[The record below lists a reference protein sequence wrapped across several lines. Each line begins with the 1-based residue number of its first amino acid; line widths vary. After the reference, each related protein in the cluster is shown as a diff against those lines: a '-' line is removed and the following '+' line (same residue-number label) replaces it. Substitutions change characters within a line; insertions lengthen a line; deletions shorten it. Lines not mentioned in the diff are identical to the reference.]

1 MYDNIVNNMSSVE
14 KTHYKYSDQKV
25 IVGGYYLND
34 LLLHQN
40 NGTVKGGG
48 GTAIYSKLEKYG
60 IPAGLYVSPVSNN
73 IGLHKIETIIV
84 EKYDFE
90 NTGKLLDNLDKGVIK
105 NIHNNTRK
113 KEVQSE
119 VREKKKQTRKR

>member
-1 MYDNIVNNMSSVE
+1 MKFVE
-14 KTHYKYSDQKV
+14 KNDYKYSDQKV
-25 IVGGYYLND
+25 VVGGHYLND

-40 NGTVKGGG
+40 NRILEGGGG

-60 IPAGLYVSPVSNN
+60 VPAGLYVSPVSNN
-73 IGLHKIETIIV
+73 IALRKIETIIV

-113 KEVQSE
+113 KEVHNE
-119 VREKKKQTRKR
+119 VREKKKRTRKR

>member
-1 MYDNIVNNMSSVE
+1 MYDAMKNMKFVE
-14 KTHYKYSDQKV
+14 KNDYKYSDQKV
-25 IVGGYYLND
+25 IVGGHYLND

-40 NGTVKGGG
+40 NRIIEGGG

-60 IPAGLYVSPVSNN
+60 VPAGLYVSPVSNN
-73 IGLHKIETIIV
+73 IALHKIETIII

-113 KEVQSE
+113 KEV
-119 VREKKKQTRKR
+119 REKKEKTRKR